1 MVDQAIGASGEA
13 AEKAITASSASQ
25 TGVSELLTTLGFVV
39 KEMDVTVY
47 PSSAIARFNWVGEEN
62 RDMSATKLFIE
73 DGLKSHG
80 VLLGRGGFKVH
91 DVHSRRDLLNFH
103 SESIHVSASTDMIVA
118 PYSTP
123 ATFLPP
129 QSCILFE
136 LKTKGTELSSNEPQ
150 AIVELL
156 AARVA
161 SEQPN
166 VAVILTD
173 LCTGAIAYTFA
184 FASTTEVFV
193 LQRHSLAPEQIFP
206 FSAHFLREHCKPDA
220 TYRASVE
227 SADPKAECVLEFRN
241 WPREGLQRP

>member
-1 MVDQAIGASGEA
+1 
-13 AEKAITASSASQ
+13 
-25 TGVSELLTTLGFVV
+25 
-39 KEMDVTVY
+39 MDVTVY
-47 PSSAIARFNWVGEEN
+47 PSSAIARFDWVDKETVN
-62 RDMSATKLFIE
+62 MSAAKQFIE
-73 DGLKSHG
+73 NGLKSHG
-80 VLLGRGGFKVH
+80 VILDNDGFQVH
-91 DVHSRRDLLNFH
+91 DVHSQRNLLDVHFK
-103 SESIHVSASTDMIVA
+103 SIHAKASPDMIVA

-123 ATFLPP
+123 AKSLGP

-136 LKTKGTELSSNEPQ
+136 LKTEGTELSSNEPQ
-150 AIVELL
+150 AVIELL

-173 LCTGAIAYTFA
+173 LCAQAVAYTFA
-184 FASTTEVFV
+184 FASTTKVFV